1 MTGYYP
7 PPLRAAIVGTGG
19 ISRTHGRRIRDLGS
33 TVVGV
38 CGRSLGSANALADD
52 LGGSEVYTD
61 LDEMLDRQ
69 RPDVLHICSPHGHHA
84 DQSRAA
90 MERGVHV
97 VCEKPLATSADDAR
111 SVMELAATSRVHAAV
126 CLTKRSYPMVAELRS
141 RIAAGAIGKV
151 AAVRG
156 EYLSSD
162 SCHDNYGWGFDK
174 SIAGPSYATADLGLH
189 WLDLVEH
196 VTGSP
201 VALVDARF
209 STTRPVRIRDGEEV
223 AIDVEDYVR
232 VFIELADGTP
242 ASAVF
247 SGITPGQ
254 PNGCAIHVD
263 GRDGG
268 LDWRVDT
275 PNQLGHRPP
284 FGSTEIID
292 RDPPRLSAEAQ
303 RRSFAPAGHVEG
315 FADAFRNLFRDVY
328 WSIAGEAVPY
338 PDFADGFRVA
348 TLIDSIRAS
357 AEGGTA
363 VEVPA
368 PLERHGR

>member
-1 MTGYYP
+1 MTAYYP

-33 TVVGV
+33 TVVGI
-38 CGRSLGSANALADD
+38 CGRSLASAESLAND
-52 LGGSEVYTD
+52 LGGAELYTD

-84 DQSRAA
+84 AQSRAA
-90 MERGVHV
+90 IERGIHV
-97 VCEKPLATSADDAR
+97 VCEKPLAVSAEAAR
-111 SVMELAATSRVHAAV
+111 SVMELADASGVHAAV

-141 RIAAGAIGKV
+141 RVAAGAIGKV
-151 AAVRG
+151 VAVRG

-162 SCHDNYGWGFDK
+162 SCHDNFGWGFDK

-201 VALVDARF
+201 IALVDARF
-209 STTRPVRIRDGEEV
+209 STTRPVRMRDGQQV

-232 VFIELADGTP
+232 VFIELTDGTP
-242 ASAVF
+242 VSAVF

-254 PNGCAIHVD
+254 PNGCAIHID

-268 LDWRVDT
+268 LDWRVDS
-275 PNQLGHRPP
+275 PNQLIHRPP
-284 FGSTEIID
+284 FGSVEIVD
-292 RDPPRLSAEAQ
+292 RDPPRLSLAAQ
-303 RRSFAPAGHVEG
+303 HRSFAPAGHVEG

-328 WSIAGEAVPY
+328 TSISGIPVPY

-348 TLIDSIRAS
+348 TLIDAIRES
-357 AEGGTA
+357 AEHGRPI
-363 VEVPA
+363 EVPA
-368 PLERHGR
+368 PLERQRR

>member
-1 MTGYYP
+1 MTAYYP

-33 TVVGV
+33 TVVGI
-38 CGRSLGSANALADD
+38 CGRSLASAESLAND
-52 LGGSEVYTD
+52 LGGAELYTD

-90 MERGVHV
+90 IERGIHV
-97 VCEKPLATSADDAR
+97 VCEKPLAVSAADAR
-111 SVMELAATSRVHAAV
+111 SVMELAAASGVHAAV

-141 RIAAGAIGKV
+141 RVAAGAIGKV
-151 AAVRG
+151 VAVRG

-162 SCHDNYGWGFDK
+162 SCHDNFGWGFDK

-201 VALVDARF
+201 IALVDARF
-209 STTRPVRIRDGEEV
+209 STTRPVRMRDGEQV

-242 ASAVF
+242 VSAVF

-268 LDWRVDT
+268 LDWRVDS
-275 PNQLGHRPP
+275 PNYLVHRPP
-284 FGSTEIID
+284 FGSVEIVD
-292 RDPPRLSAEAQ
+292 RDPQRLSVAAQ
-303 RRSFAPAGHVEG
+303 HRSFAPAGHVEG

-328 WSIAGEAVPY
+328 TSIGGIPVPY
-338 PDFADGFRVA
+338 PDFIDGFRVA
-348 TLIDSIRAS
+348 TLIDAIRAS
-357 AEGGTA
+357 AEHGTP
-363 VEVPA
+363 VEVAA
-368 PLERHGR
+368 PLERQRR

>member
-7 PPLRAAIVGTGG
+7 PPLRAAIVETGG

-33 TVVGV
+33 TVVGI
-38 CGRSLGSANALADD
+38 CGRSLASANALAGD
-52 LGGSEVYTD
+52 LGGAEVYTN
-61 LDEMLDRQ
+61 LDEMLDRE

-84 DQSRAA
+84 GQARAA
-90 MERGVHV
+90 IERGIHV

-111 SVMELAATSRVHAAV
+111 SLVELASTSDVHAAV

-141 RIAAGAIGKV
+141 RVTAGAIGKV
-151 AAVRG
+151 VAVRG

-162 SCHDNYGWGFDK
+162 SCHDNYGWGFDMA
-174 SIAGPSYATADLGLH
+174 IAGPSYATADLGLH

-196 VTGSP
+196 VTGTPIAS
-201 VALVDARF
+201 VDARF

-223 AIDVEDYVR
+223 VIDVEDYVR
-232 VFIELADGTP
+232 VFIELTDGTP
-242 ASAVF
+242 VSAVF
-247 SGITPGQ
+247 SGVTPGQ

-292 RDPPRLSAEAQ
+292 RDPPRLSDEAQ
-303 RRSFAPAGHVEG
+303 RRSFAPAGHAEG

-328 WSIAGEAVPY
+328 TSISGEAVPY
-338 PDFADGFRVA
+338 PDFVDGHRVA
-348 TLIDSIRAS
+348 TLIDAIRAS
-357 AEGGTA
+357 AQRGTA
-363 VEVPA
+363 VDVPA
-368 PLERHGR
+368 PLERQRQ

>member
-1 MTGYYP
+1 MTAYYP

-33 TVVGV
+33 TVVGI
-38 CGRSLGSANALADD
+38 CGRSLASADALAHD
-52 LGGSEVYTD
+52 LGGAELYTD
-61 LDEMLDRQ
+61 LGEMLDRQ

-90 MERGVHV
+90 IERGIHV
-97 VCEKPLATSADDAR
+97 VCEKPLAVSADDAR
-111 SVMELAATSRVHAAV
+111 SVMELAAASGVHAAV

-141 RIAAGAIGKV
+141 RLAAGTIGKV
-151 AAVRG
+151 VAVRG

-201 VALVDARF
+201 IALVDARF
-209 STTRPVRIRDGEEV
+209 STTRPVRLRDGEEV

-232 VFIELADGTP
+232 VFIELTDGTP
-242 ASAVF
+242 VSAVF

-254 PNGCAIHVD
+254 PNGCAIHID

-268 LDWRVDT
+268 FDWRVDT
-275 PNQLGHRPP
+275 PNQLVHRPP
-284 FGSTEIID
+284 FGSIEIVD
-292 RDPPRLSAEAQ
+292 RDPPRLSVDAQ
-303 RRSFAPAGHVEG
+303 HRSFAPAGHVEG
-315 FADAFRNLFRDVY
+315 FADAIRNLFRDVY
-328 WSIAGEAVPY
+328 TSIGGVPVPY
-338 PDFADGFRVA
+338 PDFVDGFRVA
-348 TLIDSIRAS
+348 TLIDAIRAS
-357 AEGGTA
+357 AELGTPI
-363 VEVPA
+363 EVPA
-368 PLERHGR
+368 PLERHRR

>member
-1 MTGYYP
+1 MTAYYP

-38 CGRSLGSANALADD
+38 CGRSVASAEALARDV
-52 LGGSEVYTD
+52 GGAEVFTD
-61 LDEMLDRQ
+61 LAAMLDRQ
-69 RPDVLHICSPHGHHA
+69 RPDVLHVCSPHGHHA
-84 DQSRAA
+84 EQSRAA
-90 MERGVHV
+90 IDRGIHV
-97 VCEKPLATSADDAR
+97 VCEKPLAVSANDAR
-111 SVMELAATSRVHAAV
+111 SVMELAAAKGVHAAV

-151 AAVRG
+151 VAVRG

-162 SCHDNYGWGFDK
+162 NCHDNYGWGFDK

-196 VTGSP
+196 VTGCP
-201 VALVDARF
+201 IALVDARF
-209 STTRPVRIRDGEEV
+209 STTRPVRFLDGEAI

-242 ASAVF
+242 VSAVF

-254 PNGCAIHVD
+254 PNGCAIHLD

-268 LDWRVDT
+268 LDWRVDM
-275 PNQLGHRPP
+275 PNQLVHRPP
-284 FGSTEIID
+284 FGSIEVVD
-292 RDPPRLSAEAQ
+292 RDPPRLSIEAQ
-303 RRSFAPAGHVEG
+303 DRSFAPAGHVEG

-328 WSIAGEAVPY
+328 TSIGGVAVPY
-338 PDFADGFRVA
+338 PDFVDGFRVA
-348 TLIDSIRAS
+348 TLIDAIRAS
-357 AEGGTA
+357 AEVGTS